1 MRLSPFLFP
10 LLFLCYLLLKFSEN
24 LICPYQKAL
33 YSHNQKHEVIKLKPF
48 NPIKASLNQGGI
60 YRMGLDSLVH

>member
-1 MRLSPFLFP
+1 MKL
-10 LLFLCYLLLKFSEN
+10 SEN
-24 LICPYQKAL
+24 HIYPYQKAL
-33 YSHNQKHEVIKLKPF
+33 YNHNQKHEVIKLKPF